1 MYRPKFY
8 KKRWSL
14 IYINLGSYS
23 VLRWERNL
31 VKINKMVRKYFR
43 NSIFLRKTY
52 LTFVAVKSQNAV
64 RIRFFVE
71 LFHLL
76 GTIGQQIFSY
86 RKVIPCRAI
95 QEKTHTFPF
104 TLFTPAGRHDYHQ
117 KVALYLKFSFIS
129 KYQNKTRF
137 GKNSK
142 CYF

>member
-1 MYRPKFY
+1 
-8 KKRWSL
+8 
-14 IYINLGSYS
+14 
-23 VLRWERNL
+23 
-31 VKINKMVRKYFR
+31 MVRKYFR

-104 TLFTPAGRHDYHQ
+104 TLFTPAHDYHQ
-117 KVALYLKFSFIS
+117 KVALYLKFNFIS
-129 KYQNKTRF
+129 KYPNKTSIILMKLWVENLSTYVCMYIVVTQEYIF
-137 GKNSK
+137 SLI
-142 CYF
+142 